1 MNTSPRFDKVGDC
14 DCDNNHEVQITF
26 SWRQLLICWQI
37 SRSSQKYIQNV
48 LDYIKMTCYKHLKI
62 AIPETTSE
70 NKITVLGQYVSKLEK
85 VIASL
90 TAVAVFL
97 SVVHCSY
104 ICLHE

>member
-1 MNTSPRFDKVGDC
+1 
-14 DCDNNHEVQITF
+14 
-26 SWRQLLICWQI
+26 
-37 SRSSQKYIQNV
+37 
-48 LDYIKMTCYKHLKI
+48 MTCYKHLKI